1 MCSLC
6 ITPTLRA
13 TYGGVQPRV
22 LRWRSWRPVSCV
34 CGKGS
39 WPSTA
44 TRRPAA
50 SGPRTSPPPVAA
62 ACKTSRNRCCCCR
75 ESPCRALGPSI
86 RPPVCTLNRTP
97 RGRLRGVCACVA
109 WISACGHACMW
120 CRMFLMVHSGMFPSR
135 PGMTMSRARMSD
147 LESLCRD
154 ARDAHAAHGWGCAQS
169 AVRQC
174 GGDRGFAPEPP
185 CALAGA
191 HVPRVRALERE
202 TRASFVLGNLRDR
215 SV

>member
-34 CGKGS
+34 CGKDS
-39 WPSTA
+39 WQSTA

-120 CRMFLMVHSGMFPSR
+120 CRMFLMVHSRMFPSR
-135 PGMTMSRARMSD
+135 PGMAMSCARMGD

-154 ARDAHAAHGWGCAQS
+154 AHGGVPCRES
-169 AVRQC
+169 ERRSTSS
-174 GGDRGFAPEPP
+174 DRGRSTSLGE
-185 CALAGA
+185 
-191 HVPRVRALERE
+191 HTDYYTPRL
-202 TRASFVLGNLRDR
+202 
-215 SV
+215 